1 MLLMM
6 INSKIPA
13 KNAIV
18 FKVNSIFNK
27 KKEQKKIQI
36 ESNYLATQTNKK
48 ILVIILNYV
57 LCIMSF

>member
-27 KKEQKKIQI
+27 KKEQKKNPNRI
-36 ESNYLATQTNKK
+36 
-48 ILVIILNYV
+48 
-57 LCIMSF
+57 